1 MDTHQAPSLTFL
13 LCVLVGFFL
22 FPSLFFFL
30 LLFIFN
36 RDGTFH
42 TEYNRP
48 ATFKVIAVFLK
59 VILFTKE
66 IVLDLQCVCILL
78 NL

>member
-1 MDTHQAPSLTFL
+1 MNALQAWSLTFL
-13 LCVLVGFFL
+13 LCVLVGFNIFL
-22 FPSLFFFL
+22 SPL

-59 VILFTKE
+59 MILFTKE
-66 IVLDLQCVCILL
+66 NVLDLQCVCI
-78 NL
+78 